1 MNFAQQ
7 MLARGATIL
16 AKQSAQ
22 AERMTIEGEA
32 VDVNCNRSPES
43 DDPGG
48 VSGASTEEGSIIWFP
63 LNTRN
68 VPERGTILI
77 DSFNFQHRVKGV
89 KHLGH
94 QLELRCEVLRP

>member
-1 MNFAQQ
+1 MNVAQQ
-7 MLARGATIL
+7 MLARAAAIL
-16 AKQSAQ
+16 AKQSPQ
-22 AERMTIEGEA
+22 AEIFRMGSEY
-32 VDVNCNRSPES
+32 VSCSCNRSPES
-43 DDPGG
+43 DDPAG
-48 VSGASTEEGSIIWFP
+48 VSGASTEEGSVIWFP
-63 LNTRN
+63 LNTRT